1 MFFSAVCNQTCQNGG
16 ECVAPGR
23 CSCRRGYIGNSCELD
38 LDECASD
45 LHRCHQSSTCF
56 NMPGWYYCRCK
67 PGYRSALHDST
78 QGTQCVDIDECN
90 DQTIERRHT
99 CHPSAKCVN
108 TEGGYECVCPLQ
120 EDNRTMEECRLSKCI
135 FSCRNVIL
143 HLNLFYRLLSRI
155 VYFLSSIQSTRCSLN
170 FNEKSSRNI

>member
-1 MFFSAVCNQTCQNGG
+1 MCNQTCQNGG
-16 ECVAPGR
+16 ECVAPER

-67 PGYRSALHDST
+67 SGYRSALHDST

-90 DQTIERRHT
+90 DLTLERRHT

-108 TEGGYECVCPLQ
+108 TEGGYECVCPKDSN
-120 EDNRTMEECRLSKCI
+120 ESGMDCKLSE
-135 FSCRNVIL
+135 FVPSPTPPPSIL
-143 HLNLFYRLLSRI
+143 MLPPAVKPYCYQLRI
-155 VYFLSSIQSTRCSLN
+155 N
-170 FNEKSSRNI
+170 